1 MNKRISIK
9 RVTFV
14 TKKMIFGKEH
24 TTRRK
29 VKFVKVGYKL

>member
-1 MNKRISIK
+1 MNKRILIK

-14 TKKMIFGKEH
+14 TKKMIFGKVL

-29 VKFVKVGYKL
+29 VKFIKVGYKL